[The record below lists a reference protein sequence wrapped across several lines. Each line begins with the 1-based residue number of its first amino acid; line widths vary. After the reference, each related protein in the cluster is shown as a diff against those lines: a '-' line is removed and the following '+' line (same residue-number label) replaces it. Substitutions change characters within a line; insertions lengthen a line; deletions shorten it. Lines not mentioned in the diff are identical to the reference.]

1 MDQLCRYAKSLLST
15 LELVLQKLK
24 EVYYKRAQDLF
35 GGGGN
40 VLTLVY
46 GDDCTTNKVIQD
58 P

>member
-35 GGGGN
+35 
-40 VLTLVY
+40 
-46 GDDCTTNKVIQD
+46 
-58 P
+58 